1 MNSGVITFKEY
12 TQQKSSQPNH
22 MRFFLILFGLASLV
36 LDLQGQR
43 SLDEIHDRIKEN
55 QLADENFKWKHFGTL
70 NFEVAGTQNSG
81 EYKLNIEAGTVV
93 RMYLI
98 SKTECIT
105 YFDVRDPQTRYVFGS
120 SDKNS
125 LETEIDGF
133 KANTA
138 VYTYEDDATM
148 VIRFGVRW
156 GCSRMLR
163 TKLKL
168 LVFYETK
175 PAK

>member
-1 MNSGVITFKEY
+1 
-12 TQQKSSQPNH
+12 
-22 MRFFLILFGLASLV
+22 MRFFLIIIGLTFLLPSLSA
-36 LDLQGQR
+36 QR
-43 SLDEIHDRIKEN
+43 SLDEIHDRIRDN

-81 EYKLNIEAGTVV
+81 EYRLNIEAGTTV

-98 SKTECIT
+98 AKTECIT

-138 VYTYEDDATM
+138 VYSYANDATM

-156 GCSRMLR
+156 GCSTMLR
-163 TKLKL
+163 NKLKL
-168 LVFYETK
+168 LIFYETK
-175 PAK
+175 PSK